1 MKRRPM
7 NRYKAARKFNHNV
20 SRTKRINLT
29 PPASRGGY
37 RL

>member
-1 MKRRPM
+1 MRRKPQ
-7 NRYKAARKFNHNV
+7 NRFRAAKQFNRNV